1 MFLSPNS
8 AGELEAHTENCLAL
22 PWTVAKEILNTTSF
36 IYVPGLWLF
45 QLYQTQ
51 GYPRLTHFCSA
62 RVTEM
67 NKARLYSGIS
77 GVTGLHNLHG
87 LS

>member
-22 PWTVAKEILNTTSF
+22 PWTVAKKILNTTSL